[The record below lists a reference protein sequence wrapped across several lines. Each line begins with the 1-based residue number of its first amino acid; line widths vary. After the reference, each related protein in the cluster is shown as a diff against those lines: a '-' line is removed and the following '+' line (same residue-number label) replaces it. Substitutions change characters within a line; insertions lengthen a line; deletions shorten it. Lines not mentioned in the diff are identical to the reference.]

1 MGMTNLAPNHGIW
14 ELRLGE
20 RAARDGVYHL
30 EVYDKSAMTQGGP
43 FSLRF
48 PSGEYALQW
57 FDSLAVSGSRT
68 PMDDE
73 EALEHLVEGFIEAR
87 GSSDIWGPVCNA
99 LFHSHHQGPFLAS
112 AWWYGSAPP
121 YIQHHPLATSSTI
134 RPISSYQLF
143 TDLDSAQVVGIR
155 RQVAATD
162 APNDDVT
169 LQWWV
174 KGAFVDKMPV
184 HLGHGRQFKIS
195 NFDPT
200 YLDLLVILLKEDLEF
215 PDVAEWILEWSPTG
229 NVEMAHT
236 PIGFREML
244 GRLIN
249 ELAEIRSDGETDSVI
264 ESTASWLT
272 GKLVLPG
279 ATLMASL
286 VKLLV
291 RQDLMRVQSS
301 NRSPNGIDEN
311 SASATSNTDPDEYE
325 FDSFHEL
332 LFGPGGEH
340 VFAFHYVSAFRRRG
354 EELWRVSDH
363 QWRYDGDWDPDFP
376 EYEDDWRWLA
386 ENERLARIPDVVH
399 RIQCERE
406 QDEEFMLAWD
416 VSESIRIADVYEH
429 LVTDLFDKPIDI
441 PIGIADWAA
450 IDPLLEVNM
459 QRIEEMSPR
468 AADCA
473 RSILLQSAR
482 SDTDQAPENG
492 LRNLRNF
499 VLHGQSMRSSVV
511 VRALVELLIW
521 MEEESPQRASV
532 VDLTDQLIE
541 VPSDPSFFVG
551 LERLVSFVAAL
562 VALTDDVVVVNVSS
576 SDEHPE
582 VYVQLCREDD
592 GALTL
597 EAVSNQF
604 LSRELTPDQI
614 STLHAMGWNDP
625 LDGEMPNFNRFVPA
639 RETAPGEIAEFL
651 VRTLINVYGT
661 LPSDRH
667 TFAPF
672 HLASSLLNGAFGPE
686 LAANPDM
693 NPARRAR
700 LMFGIHFPN
709 DLAPVPLDG

>member
-1 MGMTNLAPNHGIW
+1 MSLTNLAPNQGIW
-14 ELRLGE
+14 ALRLGE
-20 RAARDGVYHL
+20 RAAGDGVYHL

-57 FDSLAVSGSRT
+57 FDSLVVPDSRT
-68 PMDDE
+68 PVEDS
-73 EALEHLVEGFIEAR
+73 EALEHLVESFIEAQ
-87 GSSDIWGPVCNA
+87 GSSEVWGPICNA
-99 LFHSHHQGPFLAS
+99 LFHSDHHGPFLAS

-121 YIQHHPLATSSTI
+121 LIERHPLARSSTNHLGI
-134 RPISSYQLF
+134 SYQLF
-143 TDLDSAQVVGIR
+143 TNLDSAKVVGIR
-155 RQVAATD
+155 RQTAGAD
-162 APNDDVT
+162 ALNDDVT
-169 LQWWV
+169 LDWWV
-174 KGAFVDKMPV
+174 DGAFIDQMPT
-184 HLGHGRQFKIS
+184 HLGHGRQFKIA

-200 YLDLLVILLKEDLEF
+200 YLDSLVILLEEDLEF
-215 PDVAEWILEWSPTG
+215 PDVAEWILEMAPAG
-229 NVEMAHT
+229 NIEMADA

-249 ELAEIRSDGETDSVI
+249 ELAADRSEDEPHPSL
-264 ESTASWLT
+264 ESAASWLS
-272 GKLVLPG
+272 GRSVLPG
-279 ATLMASL
+279 LSLML
-286 VKLLV
+286 VFVKLLV
-291 RQDLMRVQSS
+291 FQNQMRIRGRNLASSEVSDATVSSDSQDRH
-301 NRSPNGIDEN
+301 
-311 SASATSNTDPDEYE
+311 DEYE

-332 LFGPGGEH
+332 LFGPEGKH
-340 VFAFHYVSAFRRRG
+340 IFAFHYVSASRKRG
-354 EELWRVSDH
+354 DEMWRVLDH

-386 ENERLARIPDVVH
+386 ENERLTRMPDVVR

-429 LVTDLFDKPIDI
+429 LVTGLFDKPIGI

-450 IDPLLEVNM
+450 IDPLLEANI
-459 QRIEEMSPR
+459 QRIEEISPR

-473 RSILLQSAR
+473 RSIMLKSLR

-499 VLHGQSMRSSVV
+499 VLQGQSMRSSVV
-511 VRALVELLIW
+511 LRALVELLVW
-521 MEEESPQRASV
+521 MEEDAPQRASLV
-532 VDLTDQLIE
+532 EGSDRIVE
-541 VPSDPSFFVG
+541 VPSDPSFFLG
-551 LERLVSFVAAL
+551 LERLISFVAAL
-562 VALTDDVVVVNVSS
+562 VALTDDVVVVNVGP

-604 LSRELTPDQI
+604 LGNELTPDQI
-614 STLHAMGWNDP
+614 STLQAMGWNDP
-625 LDGEMPNFNRFVPA
+625 IDGEMPNFHRFVPA

-672 HLASSLLNGAFGPE
+672 HLASSLLSGAFGPE
-686 LAANPDM
+686 LAANPEM

>member
-1 MGMTNLAPNHGIW
+1 MGLTNLAPNHGIW
-14 ELRLGE
+14 ELRLGA
-20 RAARDGVYHL
+20 RAACDGVYHL
-30 EVYDKSAMTQGGP
+30 EVYDKSAMAQGGP

-57 FDSLAVSGSRT
+57 FDSHVVAGSRT
-68 PMDDE
+68 PIDDE

-87 GSSDIWGPVCNA
+87 GSSEIWGLICNA
-99 LFHSHHQGPFLAS
+99 LFHSDHLGPFLSS

-121 YIQHHPLATSSTI
+121 YIEHHPLAMSSMMHPNTSH
-134 RPISSYQLF
+134 QLF

-155 RQVAATD
+155 RQTAAED
-162 APNDDVT
+162 AREDDVT
-169 LQWWV
+169 LEWWGN
-174 KGAFVDKMPV
+174 GAFVDQMPV

-200 YLDLLVILLKEDLEF
+200 YLDSLTTLLEEDLEF
-215 PDVAEWILEWSPTG
+215 PDVAEWILEWSPTA
-229 NVEMAHT
+229 EIHMAHT
-236 PIGFREML
+236 PIGFREIL

-249 ELAEIRSDGETDSVI
+249 ELVGDRSDGEADPAI
-264 ESTASWLT
+264 QAAASWLS
-272 GKLVLPG
+272 GRVELSG
-279 ATLMASL
+279 ATLMAAL
-286 VKLLV
+286 EKLLV
-291 RQDLMRVQSS
+291 LRNLIRNQRSD
-301 NRSPNGIDEN
+301 RSPSELGDD
-311 SASATSNTDPDEYE
+311 SASANSNSDPDEYE

-332 LFGPGGEH
+332 LFGPKGEH
-340 VFAFHYVSAFRRRG
+340 IFALHYISTSRKRG
-354 EELWRVSDH
+354 DEKWPVSDH
-363 QWRYDGDWDPDFP
+363 QWRYDGEWDPDFP

-386 ENERLARIPDVVH
+386 ENERLARIPDVVR
-399 RIQCERE
+399 RIRIERE

-416 VSESIRIADVYEH
+416 VCESIRISDVYEH
-429 LVTDLFDKPIDI
+429 LITDLFDRSIDI

-450 IDPLLEVNM
+450 IDPLLDVNI
-459 QRIEEMSPR
+459 QRIEEISPR

-473 RSILLQSAR
+473 RSIMLQCVR
-482 SDTDQAPENG
+482 WDTVEAPENG

-511 VRALVELLIW
+511 LRALVELLIW
-521 MEEESPQRASV
+521 MEEGAPQRSSL
-532 VDLTDQLIE
+532 VDEGDHLIE
-541 VPSDPSFFVG
+541 VPSDPRFFVG
-551 LERLVSFVAAL
+551 LERLESFVAAL

-625 LDGEMPNFNRFVPA
+625 IDGEMPNFHRFVSA
-639 RETAPGEIAEFL
+639 RETAPGDIAKFL
-651 VRTLINVYGT
+651 VRTLVNVYGT
-661 LPSDRH
+661 FPSDRH

-672 HLASSLLNGAFGPE
+672 HLASSLLSGAFGPE

-693 NPARRAR
+693 NPASRAR
-700 LMFGIHFPN
+700 LMFGIHFPD